1 MDKFPHYHQLDY
13 SDCGPTC
20 LRMIAKYYGNEYS
33 LEMLRRHSY
42 ISREGVSML
51 GISDAAEY
59 IGFKTIGVT
68 ISLEQL
74 ANDAPLPC
82 ILHWNHRHFVV
93 CYGIKKNKNGGYNIN
108 IADPASQKICY
119 NDKEI
124 KKCWLN
130 VMHDGQYYGNALLLE
145 PTPEFGK
152 KDEELQIEKKSLSF
166 YFRYFLPYRNLFGQL
181 LLALMVSSALQLVL
195 PFLTQLMVDKGI
207 NARNMSVIT
216 LVLII
221 QLGFFISQLFIDY
234 IRGWIL
240 LYVNSRIDISL
251 ISDFLRKLT
260 SMPLFFYETKN
271 TGDIIQ
277 RIGDYGRIKGFL
289 MGNSMSMLFSIVNF
303 FIFSVVLFFYHG
315 LIFLIFMTGYSLYII
330 WIFMFMRYRREL
342 DIKRF
347 NQSALEQNRIIQ
359 LIQGMQDIKLNNCEK
374 QKRWEW
380 EHIQVQLFKI
390 GVKGLRI
397 GQIQEAGSI
406 LFTKTTDIIISFIA
420 AYAIVNGEMTL
431 GMMMSLTYI
440 LGQVSAPIRSAIGF
454 AQSLQDAKIS
464 LERLNE
470 INSQED
476 EETHIDVKMNEL
488 PVKRDIRIE
497 GLKFSY
503 SGANSNYA
511 LEDITVDIPAHK
523 VTAIVGES
531 GCGKTT
537 LIKLLQGFY
546 IPNSGKITIGGVRL
560 DSINPHLWRSVTG
573 SVMQEGFI
581 FSDTIA
587 KNISLSTDEVD
598 TKRLLRAC
606 MMARADGFI
615 SAMPM
620 GYETK
625 IGMEGNGIS
634 QGQKQRLLIA
644 RAIYKNPDY
653 IFFDEATNF
662 LDATNESAIMHN
674 LHEFYKSKTVVIAAH
689 RLCTIKDAD
698 QIIVMKEGHIVEIG
712 EHEDLIS
719 RKGEYYTLVRKQMSL
734 IE

>member
-1 MDKFPHYHQLDY
+1 
-13 SDCGPTC
+13 
-20 LRMIAKYYGNEYS
+20 
-33 LEMLRRHSY
+33 MLRRHSY

-406 LFTKTTDIIISFIA
+406 LFTKTTDIIISFKSISNFITSFLFN
-420 AYAIVNGEMTL
+420 Y
-431 GMMMSLTYI
+431 
-440 LGQVSAPIRSAIGF
+440 F
-454 AQSLQDAKIS
+454 KI
-464 LERLNE
+464 
-470 INSQED
+470 
-476 EETHIDVKMNEL
+476 
-488 PVKRDIRIE
+488 
-497 GLKFSY
+497 
-503 SGANSNYA
+503 
-511 LEDITVDIPAHK
+511 
-523 VTAIVGES
+523 
-531 GCGKTT
+531 
-537 LIKLLQGFY
+537 
-546 IPNSGKITIGGVRL
+546 
-560 DSINPHLWRSVTG
+560 
-573 SVMQEGFI
+573 
-581 FSDTIA
+581 
-587 KNISLSTDEVD
+587 
-598 TKRLLRAC
+598 
-606 MMARADGFI
+606 
-615 SAMPM
+615 
-620 GYETK
+620 
-625 IGMEGNGIS
+625 
-634 QGQKQRLLIA
+634 
-644 RAIYKNPDY
+644 
-653 IFFDEATNF
+653 
-662 LDATNESAIMHN
+662 
-674 LHEFYKSKTVVIAAH
+674 
-689 RLCTIKDAD
+689 
-698 QIIVMKEGHIVEIG
+698 
-712 EHEDLIS
+712 
-719 RKGEYYTLVRKQMSL
+719 
-734 IE
+734 